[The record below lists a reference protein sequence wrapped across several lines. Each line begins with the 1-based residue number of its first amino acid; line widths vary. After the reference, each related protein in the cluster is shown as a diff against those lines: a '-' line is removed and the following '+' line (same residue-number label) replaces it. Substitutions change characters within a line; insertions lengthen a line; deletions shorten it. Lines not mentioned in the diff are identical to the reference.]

1 MSGLDGK
8 ACWMDLGVKP
18 KAAAGHD
25 VAEGASVLL
34 DCRNKTFLYY
44 SSRSQCPMAKQ
55 EVHVVNEDVL

>member
-1 MSGLDGK
+1 
-8 ACWMDLGVKP
+8 MDLGVKP